1 MAKRNHG
8 GAGPRGFS
16 VPGTASAE
24 RAFVG
29 RRAGRPESDWE
40 VRTLAGAVVGV
51 AMAVMFALAEDPAAD
66 LATSLDAAM
75 AA

>member
-1 MAKRNHG
+1 
-8 GAGPRGFS
+8 
-16 VPGTASAE
+16 
-24 RAFVG
+24 VG